1 LALLGYLKNVCP
13 QLKPKIDLKV
23 QDKNKKTNSKRQA
36 GTAADSEL
44 QPKLPTSCPNNA
56 KPFVACS

>member
-23 QDKNKKTNSKRQA
+23 EDKNKKPNIERQA
-36 GTAADSEL
+36 GTAADRYCL
-44 QPKLPTSCPNNA
+44 
-56 KPFVACS
+56 